1 MIETMIE
8 TMMDPA
14 LQVLMVILLGTVAVY
29 GPIVGGTWLLRKS
42 RLKEAWNSEPAKLSS
57 RRRWNY
63 ARLLFQEAVR
73 AHQNADHARAAE
85 ICRKVLRLEASD
97 PQASRLLVA
106 SLFASG
112 DFDEA
117 REALE
122 RHLAAN
128 PLDEAAKLVPAAI
141 YCEIGN
147 LVLARETLD
156 SIDPQKLAGADRA
169 LWFNNY
175 AFTLSGLEID
185 LDLAREYGERALD
198 LASPADRQF
207 ALRTLG
213 VVHLARKEAEK
224 ALDCLASALREKQ
237 HLRPGDVEFT
247 KYYMAKAYLNLG
259 RIREARVQLGHI
271 ENGDTSYAEK
281 AKSLVV
287 DLDAEQI
294 TP

>member
-1 MIETMIE
+1 MPLIEPY
-8 TMMDPA
+8 MDPA
-14 LQVLMVILLGTVAVY
+14 FQVLWVILLGTVAVY
-29 GPIVGGTWLLRKS
+29 GPIVGGSWMLRKS
-42 RLKEAWNSEPAKLSS
+42 RLKEAWGAEPAQLSS

-73 AHQNADHARAAE
+73 AHQSADHARAADT
-85 ICRKVLRLEASD
+85 CRRVLRLEASD

-106 SLFASG
+106 SLFAKG
-112 DFDEA
+112 DFEEA

-156 SIDPQKLAGADRA
+156 SIDPQKLPAADRA

-185 LDLAREYGERALD
+185 LDLAREYGERALE

-213 VVHLARKEAEK
+213 VVHLSRKEPAK
-224 ALDCLASALREKQ
+224 AVKFLEDALKEKQ

-247 KYYMAKAYLNLG
+247 KYYLALALLKLG
-259 RIREARVQLGHI
+259 RTREARAVLGFVKS
-271 ENGDTSYAEK
+271 GKTSYTDK
-281 AKSLVV
+281 AKELMRQ
-287 DLDAEQI
+287 LDSENI
-294 TP
+294 